1 MSQATRQIARR
12 SRNSRQ
18 SRGDI
23 VFETIV
29 VILLALLALV
39 IIYPLYFVVIASFSE
54 AKAVVGG
61 EVIFLPKGLTLDN
74 YMECFK
80 NGDLMLGYK
89 NAFILL
95 IIGTAVGVHWG
106 SRVDEKKFRA
116 VVITL
121 IFVSGLSLLF

>member
-1 MSQATRQIARR
+1 MSQATKQLVRR

-29 VILLALLALV
+29 IVLLALLALL

-61 EVIFLPKGLTLDN
+61 EVIFLDHLTEI
-74 YMECFK
+74 EC
-80 NGDLMLGYK
+80 DMP
-89 NAFILL
+89 
-95 IIGTAVGVHWG
+95 
-106 SRVDEKKFRA
+106 
-116 VVITL
+116 
-121 IFVSGLSLLF
+121 